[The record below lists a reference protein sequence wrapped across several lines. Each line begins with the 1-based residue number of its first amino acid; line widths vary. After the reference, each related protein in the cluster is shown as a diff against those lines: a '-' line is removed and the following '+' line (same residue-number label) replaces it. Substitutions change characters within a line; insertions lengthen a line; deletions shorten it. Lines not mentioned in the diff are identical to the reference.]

1 MGHWRRS
8 VLGAGG
14 VAMLLPLGLAVGV
27 LLTTAVGGGGTLRT
41 LGQIFAGP
49 SAPDAQGGLGLES
62 AIRVPAIPLARPG
75 RRSAAARG
83 AASAAPTAG
92 PVRRSAASPA
102 PPHTSSPAPPGAG
115 SPGSSSPP
123 PPSAGSPGSSS
134 PPPSAPPKSAAH
146 AAGQQVA
153 DTAKQLPAP
162 TGSPVG
168 DAVQTVVDLIP

>member
-102 PPHTSSPAPPGAG
+102 LPHTSSPAPPG
-115 SPGSSSPP
+115 
-123 PPSAGSPGSSS
+123 AGSPGSSS